1 MATSRAGVMGRVQL
15 KQGLQKFSRDSL
27 LDTRKDLIE
36 TARVAAVLAEASGK
50 DTIWHTPSSLSR
62 QPKDDRV
69 WTGRM
74 VEAFESDVGVTSR
87 NRITIRW
94 GWITK
99 KSRYFLV
106 QEYGGFA
113 FGKNVTPMF
122 ALANAKTVVED
133 YLKSK
138 GIK

>member
-1 MATSRAGVMGRVQL
+1 MSLGRE
-15 KQGLQKFSRDSL
+15 SL
-27 LDTRKDLIE
+27 TAQRKDLVE
-36 TARVAAVLAEASGK
+36 TAKIAAILGEAAGK
-50 DTIWHTPSSLSR
+50 DVIWHTPSSLSH

-74 VEAFESDVGVTSR
+74 VDSFESDVSQYGR
-87 NRITIRW
+87 NITIRW

-99 KSRYFLV
+99 KARYFLI

-113 FGKNVTPMF
+113 FGKTVTPMF
-122 ALANAKTVVED
+122 ALANSKVVVED

>member
-1 MATSRAGVMGRVQL
+1 MSFGKER
-15 KQGLQKFSRDSL
+15 LQETKKEL
-27 LDTRKDLIE
+27 VE
-36 TARVAAVLAEASGK
+36 TALHAGIIAKNVGQN
-50 DTIWHTPSSLSR
+50 TIATTPSSLSHE
-62 QPKDDRV
+62 PKDNRI

-74 VEAFESDVGVTSR
+74 YESYDADVTQTGR
-87 NRITIRW
+87 NIRIRW

-99 KSRYFLV
+99 KSRYFLT

-122 ALANAKTVVED
+122 ALANSKTAVED

>member
-1 MATSRAGVMGRVQL
+1 VARAGVEGRVQL
-15 KQGLQKFSRDSL
+15 RQGLLGFSKASL
-27 LDTRKDLIE
+27 GDTKKELVE
-36 TARVAAVLAEASGK
+36 TALHAGIIAKNVGQN
-50 DTIWHTPSSLSR
+50 TIATTPSSLSHE
-62 QPKDDRV
+62 PKDNRI

-74 VEAFESDVGVTSR
+74 YESYDADVTQTGR
-87 NRITIRW
+87 NIRIRW

-99 KSRYFLV
+99 KARYFLI
-106 QEYGGFA
+106 QEHGGFA

-122 ALANAKTVVED
+122 ALANSKTAVED